1 MSTNSIPVSYT
12 GFRSTANA
20 VGAYIKDWKLAAKAS
35 YTLEDLLTP
44 GFLGS
49 AVAIYRDAV
58 HKEINGETIVV
69 GGSSAGHKAMF
80 FNAFVGIGNIGRINT
95 IVGDDDDYVE
105 KGFSGS
111 KVQRVRSCKGIIPD
125 MPYSELRK
133 ALKDKRTSNIPQRIV
148 DGILLQTVSGTVY
161 WICPGEVEAKQD
173 VDDGTGWF

>member
-80 FNAFVGIGNIGRINT
+80 FNAGAQLNFFNVKCFLFLTRLFFAFLLLVT
-95 IVGDDDDYVE
+95 ILAVIHNPAHRR
-105 KGFSGS
+105 F
-111 KVQRVRSCKGIIPD
+111 RCRSD
-125 MPYSELRK
+125 LH
-133 ALKDKRTSNIPQRIV
+133 
-148 DGILLQTVSGTVY
+148 
-161 WICPGEVEAKQD
+161 
-173 VDDGTGWF
+173 

>member
-1 MSTNSIPVSYT
+1 MSTNSIFVPYT
-12 GFRSTANA
+12 GLRSTANA

-80 FNAFVGIGNIGRINT
+80 FNAFVGIDNRGQINT
-95 IVGDDDDYVE
+95 IIGDDNDHVMM
-105 KGFSGS
+105 GFSGS
-111 KVQRVRSCKGIIPD
+111 KIRRVRPCKGVIPD
-125 MPYSELRK
+125 MSYSEFK
-133 ALKDKRTSNIPQRIV
+133 EALSSKQTSKMPRRIV
-148 DGILLQTVSGTVY
+148 DGILLQTVSNTVY
-161 WICPGEVEAKQD
+161 WICPGEVEVQQD
-173 VDDGTGWF
+173 NDDGTGWF

>member
-69 GGSSAGHKAMF
+69 GGSSAGHKAMS
-80 FNAFVGIGNIGRINT
+80 FNAFVGIDNIGRINT

-173 VDDGTGWF
+173 VDDGTGRF